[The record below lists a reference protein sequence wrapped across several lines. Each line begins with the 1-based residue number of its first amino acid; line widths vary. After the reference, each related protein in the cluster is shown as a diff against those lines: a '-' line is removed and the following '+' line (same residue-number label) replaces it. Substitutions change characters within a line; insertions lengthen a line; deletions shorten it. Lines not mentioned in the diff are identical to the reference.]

1 MVNHRFWANVLRRL
15 VVTGVVPN
23 PAGLRDCPANLSA
36 LSIVSYIRTVF
47 ADRRVCL
54 LIAFTLLVACSSDT
68 TGAASTAVE
77 PSLQTRALAI
87 PGPTALIQE
96 PVSAPVADSPAA
108 QQNAESATAAPASAD
123 DFESW
128 STEQDADATTPTFT
142 VSPEPEPRCV
152 RFTDFA
158 VDAENLSWFIVNDVV
173 MGGRSSGG
181 PTFADSVMLFEGEI
195 NTDGGGFSSVRV
207 RLGVNALAGFTELV
221 VRARTDGRAYKLIL
235 EDGLASRDRRVSQQG
250 SIDFADTTDWQ
261 TVRVP
266 FADLDPKIFG
276 RAVNTEAFR
285 PDLATQLG
293 VMISDG
299 ADGPFR
305 IEIDWIDACS

>member
-15 VVTGVVPN
+15 VVTGVAPN
-23 PAGLRDCPANLSA
+23 PAELRDCPANLSA

-142 VSPEPEPRCV
+142 VAP
-152 RFTDFA
+152 
-158 VDAENLSWFIVNDVV
+158 
-173 MGGRSSGG
+173 
-181 PTFADSVMLFEGEI
+181 
-195 NTDGGGFSSVRV
+195 
-207 RLGVNALAGFTELV
+207 RLGL
-221 VRARTDGRAYKLIL
+221 R
-235 EDGLASRDRRVSQQG
+235 
-250 SIDFADTTDWQ
+250 
-261 TVRVP
+261 
-266 FADLDPKIFG
+266 
-276 RAVNTEAFR
+276 
-285 PDLATQLG
+285 
-293 VMISDG
+293 
-299 ADGPFR
+299 
-305 IEIDWIDACS
+305 

>member
-1 MVNHRFWANVLRRL
+1 MI
-15 VVTGVVPN
+15 
-23 PAGLRDCPANLSA
+23 AG
-36 LSIVSYIRTVF
+36 
-47 ADRRVCL
+47 RRVCL
-54 LIAFTLLVACSSDT
+54 LVAFTLLVACSSDT
-68 TGAASTAVE
+68 TRVASTAAE
-77 PSLQTRALAI
+77 PTSETRAL
-87 PGPTALIQE
+87 PSQEPTALIQE
-96 PVSAPVADSPAA
+96 PVLTPVADSPATDEST
-108 QQNAESATAAPASAD
+108 ESATVAPTSAADVALEPQPTKPSAND
-123 DFESW
+123 VSGATVATTGADLESP
-128 STEQDADATTPTFT
+128 STEQGAETMTSTPT
-142 VSPEPEPRCV
+142 VSPEPEPSCV

-158 VDAENLSWFIVNDVV
+158 LDAENLSWFIVNDNV

-181 PTFADSVMLFEGEI
+181 PTFADSAMLFEGEI

-207 RLGVNALAGFTELV
+207 QLGANALAGFTELV

-250 SIDFADTTDWQ
+250 SLDFTNTTDWQ

-266 FADLDPKIFG
+266 FGGLDPRIFG
-276 RAVNTEAFR
+276 RAVDAEAFR

-305 IEIDWIDACS
+305 IEIDWIDACV